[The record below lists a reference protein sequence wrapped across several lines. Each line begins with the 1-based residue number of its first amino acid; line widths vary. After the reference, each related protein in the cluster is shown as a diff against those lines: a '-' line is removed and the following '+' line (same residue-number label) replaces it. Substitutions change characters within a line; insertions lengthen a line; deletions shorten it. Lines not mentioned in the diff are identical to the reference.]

1 MMWAVARPHGDEFA
15 LYHRGGRYR
24 QSSERRGERTV
35 SKNPGGKKNP
45 LLAANRA
52 DRNRKI
58 FIQVAVAAVL
68 IGLIAA
74 IGIGVAVKK
83 ARKDD
88 PGPTPSIP
96 AAANKTPDGV
106 TGTITDN
113 GAVRIG
119 KPNAKVTV
127 RVVADL
133 QCPACKGFEGANAQV
148 LADAVNNGTAAVEYD
163 VIAFLDKASTTR
175 YSTRA
180 ANASY
185 CVAEADPTKY
195 QAWVSS
201 MFAQQPPEGGAG
213 LPNDKLVQIAKDAGY
228 PDAVANC
235 ITDVK
240 YDKYIQAR
248 TDDVLKSGIK
258 STPSVFVNGKQVES
272 SQEIF
277 GPGGLGPVI
286 AAAAAQ

>member
-1 MMWAVARPHGDEFA
+1 MMWPWPDHAGTSFQI
-15 LYHRGGRYR
+15 YHRGGRYR

-45 LLAANRA
+45 LLAADRA

-68 IGLIAA
+68 VALIAA

-83 ARKDD
+83 ARRDD
-88 PGPTPSIP
+88 PGPSPAIA
-96 AAANKTPDGV
+96 AAANQNASGI

-113 GAVRIG
+113 GAIRIG
-119 KPNAKVTV
+119 KPDAKVTV

-133 QCPACKGFEGANAQV
+133 QCPACKAFEEANGKV
-148 LADAVNNGTAAVEYD
+148 LDEAVQNGTAVVEYN
-163 VIAFLDKASTTR
+163 VIAFLDKASSTR

-185 CVAEADPTKY
+185 CVAEADPSKY
-195 QAWVSS
+195 VSWVSA
-201 MFAQQPPEGGAG
+201 MFAQQPAEGGAG
-213 LPNDKLVQIAKDAGY
+213 LTDDKLVQIAKTAGY
-228 PDAVANC
+228 PDSVASC

-248 TDDVLKSGIK
+248 TDEVLNSGIK
-258 STPSVFVNGKQVES
+258 STPSVFVNGKQIQS
-272 SQEIF
+272 SQELM
-277 GPGGLGPVI
+277 GPGGLAPVI